1 MSDDLRDRIAESQ
14 RRTLARQALVSDVDL
29 PAYLAQAVIDDL
41 GLVVERTVR
50 VVDHG
55 AGEVRIPET
64 RVVGKWERS

>member
-1 MSDDLRDRIAESQ
+1 MSNDLRDRIAWPIWQNS
-14 RRTLARQALVSDVDL
+14 TLTPEATAHI
-29 PAYLAQAVIDDL
+29 AQAIIDDL

-64 RVVGKWERS
+64 RVVGKWER